1 MVLPNGFP
9 RPEQRIQPMK
19 LTKETV
25 ARLKL
30 EDGKSD
36 VIFFDDD
43 LPGFGVRLRAG
54 GKAVWVMQYR
64 VGVQQRRETLG
75 DIRKVDLEKA
85 RKEAKARFAAVTLG
99 SDPAAD
105 KAQAKVKAKRTL
117 GAIVDE
123 YLAFKADRFR
133 PKTMHET
140 TRYLRQSWKPLHG
153 IPIHKVER
161 ADVAVQLGR
170 IATESGG
177 VSANRAHAALSGM
190 YSWAMRQG
198 LCDGNPTIA
207 TNKQAD
213 EEPRERVLLDAE
225 IAPIWA
231 ATPDSDYG
239 RIVKLLLLT
248 GQRRDEIGGL
258 RRSEVDL
265 DRRLISL
272 PKERTKNKRPHDVP
286 LSDWAMDILSECP
299 HRGEF
304 MFGRRNGFGGF
315 AVAKR
320 ALDQAIMPALA
331 PWRLH
336 DIRRTVATAMAD
348 KLGVQPHVIE
358 AVLNHV
364 SGHKAGVAGIYNKA
378 VYAKEKREALT
389 LWADY
394 VRSVVERTEHKVIP
408 LRRREGSSNG

>member
-1 MVLPNGFP
+1 
-9 RPEQRIQPMK
+9 MK

-25 ARLKL
+25 AKLKL
-30 EDGKSD
+30 EDGKLD
-36 VIFFDDD
+36 QIWFDDD

-54 GKAVWVMQYR
+54 GRAVWVMQYR
-64 VGVQQRRETLG
+64 IGVQQRRETLG
-75 DIRKVDLEKA
+75 DIRKVDLDKA
-85 RKEAKARFAAVTLG
+85 RKAAKARFAAVTLG

-105 KAQAKVKAKRTL
+105 KAQAKIKAKRTV

-123 YLAFKADRFR
+123 YLAFKADKFR

-153 IPIHKVER
+153 VPIHKVER
-161 ADVAVQLGR
+161 ADVATGLRR
-170 IATESGG
+170 IASESGG
-177 VSANRAHAALSGM
+177 VSANRAQAALSGI
-190 YSWAMRQG
+190 YTWAMREG
-198 LCDGNPTIA
+198 LCDNNPTIA
-207 TNKQAD
+207 TNQQAD
-213 EEPRERVLLDAE
+213 EEPRERVLSDAE
-225 IAPIWA
+225 LAKIWKVLPA
-231 ATPDSDYG
+231 SDYG

-258 RRSEVDL
+258 RWSEIDF
-265 DRRLISL
+265 DTRLISL
-272 PKERTKNKRPHDVP
+272 PKERTKNKRPHDIP
-286 LSDWAMDILSECP
+286 LSDSAIDVLSECG
-299 HRGEF
+299 HRDSDF
-304 MFGRRNGFGGF
+304 VFGRRNGFGGF

-320 ALDQAIMPALA
+320 ALDQAITPALA

-364 SGHKAGVAGIYNKA
+364 SGHKAGVAGVYNKA

-389 LWADY
+389 AWADRL
-394 VRSVVERTEHKVIP
+394 RSIVEGTKRKVVP
-408 LRRREGSSNG
+408 LRSGEGAKS

>member
-1 MVLPNGFP
+1 
-9 RPEQRIQPMK
+9 MK
-19 LTKETV
+19 LTKP
-25 ARLKL
+25 AIAGLKMPA
-30 EDGKSD
+30 GKSD

-43 LPGFGVRLRAG
+43 LPGFGIRLRAG
-54 GKAVWVMQYR
+54 GKAVWVIQYR

-123 YLAFKADRFR
+123 YLAFKVDKLR

-153 IPIHKVER
+153 VPIHKVER
-161 ADVAVQLGR
+161 AEVATGLRR

-177 VSANRAHAALSGM
+177 VSANRAQAALSGM
-190 YSWAMRQG
+190 YTWAMREG
-198 LCDGNPTIA
+198 LCEANPTIA
-207 TNKQAD
+207 TNQQAD
-213 EEPRERVLLDAE
+213 EEPRERVLTDSELAT
-225 IAPIWA
+225 IWNA
-231 ATPDSDYG
+231 LPDSDYG
-239 RIVKLLLLT
+239 RIVKLLILT
-248 GQRRDEIGGL
+248 GQRREEIGGL
-258 RRSEVDL
+258 RWSEVDS
-265 DRRLISL
+265 DKRLISL
-272 PKERTKNKRPHDVP
+272 PKERTKNKRQHDIP
-286 LSDWAMDILSECP
+286 LSDSAIDVLSECR
-299 HRGEF
+299 HRDSDF
-304 MFGRRNGFGGF
+304 VFGRRNGFGGF
-315 AVAKR
+315 GVAKR

-394 VRSVVERTEHKVIP
+394 VRSIVEGTKRKVVP
-408 LRRREGSSNG
+408 LRSGEGAA

>member
-1 MVLPNGFP
+1 
-9 RPEQRIQPMK
+9 MK

-25 ARLKL
+25 AKLKL

-36 VIFFDDD
+36 QIWFDDD

-75 DIRKVDLEKA
+75 DIRKVDLDDA
-85 RKEAKARFAAVTLG
+85 RKAARKRFAAVTLG

-105 KAQAKVKAKRTL
+105 KAQAKIKAKRTL

-123 YLAFKADRFR
+123 YLAFKADKFR

-140 TRYLRQSWKPLHG
+140 MRYLRKSWKPLHG
-153 IPIHKVER
+153 VPIHKVER
-161 ADVAVQLGR
+161 GDVAVHLRR
-170 IATESGG
+170 IASESGG
-177 VSANRAHAALSGM
+177 VSANRAQTALSGM
-190 YSWAMRQG
+190 YTWAMREG
-198 LCDGNPTIA
+198 LCEANPTIA
-207 TNKQAD
+207 TNQQAD
-213 EEPRERVLLDAE
+213 EEPRERALTDSEL
-225 IAPIWA
+225 
-231 ATPDSDYG
+231 ATVWNALPDSDYG
-239 RIVKLLLLT
+239 HIVKLLILT
-248 GQRRDEIGGL
+248 GQRREEIGGL

-265 DRRLISL
+265 DKRLISL
-272 PKERTKNKRPHDVP
+272 PKERTKNKRPHDIP
-286 LSDWAMDILSECP
+286 LSDSAIDVLSECG
-299 HRGEF
+299 HRDSDF
-304 MFGRRNGFGGF
+304 MFGRRIGRKNGFGGF
-315 AVAKR
+315 AAAKQ
-320 ALDQAIMPALA
+320 ALDQAIVPALA

-348 KLGVQPHVIE
+348 KLGVQPHIVE

-394 VRSVVERTEHKVIP
+394 VRSIVEGTKRKVVP
-408 LRRREGSSNG
+408 LRSGEGAA

>member
-1 MVLPNGFP
+1 
-9 RPEQRIQPMK
+9 MK
-19 LTKETV
+19 LTK
-25 ARLKL
+25 AAIAGLKMPA
-30 EDGKSD
+30 GKSD

-85 RKEAKARFAAVTLG
+85 RKEAKARFAVVTLG

-105 KAQAKVKAKRTL
+105 KAQAKVKDKRTL
-117 GAIVDE
+117 GAVVE
-123 YLAFKADRFR
+123 QYLTFKADKLR
-133 PKTMHET
+133 PKSLHET

-153 IPIHKVER
+153 VPIHKVER
-161 ADVAVQLGR
+161 ADVATGLRR

-177 VSANRAHAALSGM
+177 VSANRAQAALSSM
-190 YSWAMRQG
+190 YTWAMREG
-198 LCDGNPTIA
+198 LCEANPTIA
-207 TNKQAD
+207 TNQQAD
-213 EEPRERVLLDAE
+213 EEPRERMLSDAE
-225 IAPIWA
+225 LAKVWNALP
-231 ATPDSDYG
+231 PSDYG
-239 RIVKLLLLT
+239 HIVKLLLLT
-248 GQRRDEIGGL
+248 GQRREEIGGL
-258 RRSEVDL
+258 RWSEVDF
-265 DRRLISL
+265 DKRLISL
-272 PKERTKNKRPHDVP
+272 PASRTKNKRPHDIP
-286 LSDWAMDILSECP
+286 LSDSAIDVLSECG
-299 HRGEF
+299 HRDSDF
-304 MFGRRNGFGGF
+304 AFGRRNGFGGF

-320 ALDQAIMPALA
+320 VLDQAITPALA

-348 KLGVQPHVIE
+348 KLGVQPHVVE

-394 VRSVVERTEHKVIP
+394 VRSFVEGTKRKVVP
-408 LRRREGSSNG
+408 LRSGTEGAA